1 MKEWPVDTC
10 QAIFLWSSGFLWN
23 IFYFWRY
30 GFGSSFNNYRSP
42 FHEGT
47 ASWNRSSQFFSCDL
61 KCCFSLNIFNLWGG
75 KGGTVMGPSPSE
87 QFSVSFPSVSKL
99 SNNRRF
105 TFHKKDGT
113 LEIEGFSRSI
123 ASQQICFIYV
133 TGFLLSNVATIKA
146 KIVQVTMVVMLRNQ
160 LPLLLRW
167 PQSGTTWAVLLRGE
181 FRATKH
187 DIFK

>member
-1 MKEWPVDTC
+1 
-10 QAIFLWSSGFLWN
+10 
-23 IFYFWRY
+23 
-30 GFGSSFNNYRSP
+30 
-42 FHEGT
+42 
-47 ASWNRSSQFFSCDL
+47 
-61 KCCFSLNIFNLWGG
+61 
-75 KGGTVMGPSPSE
+75 MGPSPSE

-146 KIVQVTMVVMLRNQ
+146 KIVQVHGCNVEKSIALVAKV
-160 LPLLLRW
+160 
-167 PQSGTTWAVLLRGE
+167 TTIWNNLGSFIKR
-181 FRATKH
+181 R
-187 DIFK
+187 I